1 MCMFIQ
7 VNKHF
12 AHEVQCYTNRVY
24 IVITTWSYTLIHST
38 YCLYDYCVHYGC
50 VCTASKYL
58 GFKDEVNEAD
68 SDLALQ

>member
-1 MCMFIQ
+1 MPIYSVSC
-7 VNKHF
+7 HWS
-12 AHEVQCYTNRVY
+12 AARYYTNRVY

-38 YCLYDYCVHYGC
+38 YFLYDYCVHYVC